1 MYRKRVPAGTRVQKV
16 GFFSF
21 IEKTFTYM
29 LVYEVRQMLKVER
42 NISTLAKI
50 LAMNRFMPYW
60 IMLKEIIRKK

>member
-21 IEKTFTYM
+21 IEKIFTYM

-60 IMLKEIIRKK
+60 ITLKEIIRKK